1 MCLTVENSGVP
12 IAVDRWET
20 IFEPF
25 QRGSDEQGASMPGWG
40 VGLAFAKVV
49 VDKHG
54 GSIGVAASNA
64 DGTVFKLI
72 LPTDSRPVLNP

>member
-1 MCLTVENSGVP
+1 
-12 IAVDRWET
+12 
-20 IFEPF
+20 
-25 QRGSDEQGASMPGWG
+25 MPGWG

-54 GSIGVAASNA
+54 GRIGVAASNA